1 MAVRV
6 GIENGTKK
14 GFTKSEIE
22 LTNSFGMG
30 VLGMMTGV
38 GKIDGQKGSSYHTY
52 ISVEEAHD
60 RFTLALE
67 GLSIFDKQEPVKEI
81 VTLDFVQRMA
91 DADWS
96 VNVVNEPTEQ
106 FLHKMS
112 GQLMNSFL
120 YKAPNKTLG
129 RHYHQKSW
137 DDLYSIKNSVRSL
150 IGTILQPDEESEYYI
165 HEMID
170 SLVNHFDFWEDEEF
184 WDGKCLVY
192 DEGAD
197 RYTLATKQT
206 EEE

>member
-1 MAVRV
+1 MLKV
-6 GIENGTKK
+6 GIENGTEK
-14 GFTKSEIE
+14 GFTKGELE
-22 LTNSFGMG
+22 LTNCFCMG
-30 VLGMMTGV
+30 ILGMTTGV

-67 GLSIFDKQEPVKEI
+67 GLSIWKHQEPVKEI
-81 VTLDFVQRMA
+81 MTLDFVQRMA

-106 FLHKMS
+106 FLYKMS
-112 GQLMNSFL
+112 GLLMDSFL
-120 YKAPNKTLG
+120 SKAPNETLG
-129 RHYHQKSW
+129 RYYHQKSW
-137 DDLYSIKNSVRSL
+137 DDLYSMKNSVRSL

-184 WDGKCLVY
+184 WDGKYLTY
-192 DEGAD
+192 DAEAD
-197 RYTLATKQT
+197 RYILVTKQT